1 MIDTELNLEDIGI
14 RRKIKLKD
22 IYSID
27 LSKDLIFENIFGDI
41 IDFNKKNRCK
51 IVLNNT
57 IMSGGYGIVHFGK
70 RYDIHGSTSTSTSVN
85 DIVVKKLSIHKPYNL
100 LIEALL
106 QYYSYKVLEKYNIQY
121 MIPKV
126 YDIYNKIDDSINT
139 SPRYVI
145 HFCMEE
151 IKGIFIDDFLKES
164 HTPEKDFLIAFIQIC
179 IVLNILE
186 KELVFNHRD
195 LRYTN
200 IYVVNKKTEIQFTLK
215 ERTYKIISGFC
226 ICILDFGFAC
236 IGTNESILN
245 AANGIIQNEE
255 KCMKP
260 GRDLFQLLI
269 SIWCKKNIRNKMK
282 PFFIEEINNLLKTNK
297 KDYTHLIFSKPE
309 DSKWPYTLTRGESF
323 NFVELSPEN
332 LFETLYNIWV
342 KHNTNL

>member
-1 MIDTELNLEDIGI
+1 MIDTELNLNSIGI
-14 RRKIKLKD
+14 RKKIKLKD
-22 IYSID
+22 VYSID
-27 LSKDLIFENIFGDI
+27 LSKDLIFENIFGEI
-41 IDFNKKNRCK
+41 IDRCK
-51 IVLNNT
+51 IVLNNN
-57 IMSGGYGIVHFGK
+57 IMTGGYGIIYFGK
-70 RYDIHGSTSTSTSVN
+70 RYDNHGSVN

-100 LIEALL
+100 LIEAIL
-106 QYYSYKVLEKYNIQY
+106 QYCSYQILEKYSIQY
-121 MIPKV
+121 MIPKI
-126 YDIYNKIDDSINT
+126 YDIYNKIDSNNINA

-151 IKGIFIDDFLKES
+151 IKGIFIDDFLRES
-164 HTPEKDFLIAFIQIC
+164 HSPEKDFLIALIQIC
-179 IVLNILE
+179 MVLHLLE
-186 KELVFNHRD
+186 KELIFNHRD

-200 IYVVNKKTEIQFTLK
+200 IYVVKKKTEIQFRLK
-215 ERTYKIISGFC
+215 EKIYKIISGFY

-236 IGTNESILN
+236 IGTNQSILN

-269 SIWCKKNIRNKMK
+269 SIWCKKSIRNKMK

-297 KDYTHLIFSKPE
+297 KDYTNLIFSKPE

-332 LFETLYNIWV
+332 LFETLYTIWV
-342 KHNTNL
+342 KHNMDL